1 MTAEFASQIRN
12 SEKLTAIFGRWPSFH
27 DGWLRQVTFEP
38 SHDCVMDFEIHEMTN
53 QVDAKGFY
61 VLTKHTRT
69 TIRFGECESLQIES
83 GFAGCIIFELK
94 LNPTQLEIR
103 KKPGWAVEL
112 GSSTDFKLNLKCAT
126 VEVVEAVPNQ
136 NQ

>member
-1 MTAEFASQIRN
+1 
-12 SEKLTAIFGRWPSFH
+12 
-27 DGWLRQVTFEP
+27 
-38 SHDCVMDFEIHEMTN
+38 MDFEIHEMTN

-61 VLTKHTRT
+61 LLTKHTRT

-83 GFAGCIIFELK
+83 GFAGCIIFELN

-112 GSSTDFKLNLKCAT
+112 GSSTDFKLNLKCAR
-126 VEVVEAVPNQ
+126 VEVVEAVPK
-136 NQ
+136 